1 MHDEYPGSGV
11 IRRKFLDMRNHV
23 PVKCPDWQTDND
35 LGSRKR
41 NEKSPEEAVPTR
53 GRILHINRYFIK
65 ISRLNQEKPCNL
77 AAFLSPGSLG
87 QFTGNPKQKR
97 RSGPRYCLKN
107 EYSEKWCLN
116 RHFLKWGDF
125 QRILE

>member
-11 IRRKFLDMRNHV
+11 IRRKFLDMRNRV

-41 NEKSPEEAVPTR
+41 NEKSPEEEVPTP

-65 ISRLNQEKPCNL
+65 ISRLNQEKPCNI
-77 AAFLSPGSLG
+77 AAFLSPGSPG

-97 RSGPRYCLKN
+97 RPGPRCCLKN
-107 EYSEKWCLN
+107 EYFEKWGLN
-116 RHFLKWGDF
+116 RAFWEMG
-125 QRILE
+125 

>member
-1 MHDEYPGSGV
+1 
-11 IRRKFLDMRNHV
+11 MRNQI

-41 NEKSPEEAVPTR
+41 FKKSPEEVVPTWD
-53 GRILHINRYFIK
+53 RILHINRYFIK
-65 ISRLNQEKPCNL
+65 ICHLNQEKPSNL

-97 RSGPRYCLKN
+97 PAGPRYCLKN
-107 EYSEKWCLN
+107 EYSEKW
-116 RHFLKWGDF
+116 R
-125 QRILE
+125 